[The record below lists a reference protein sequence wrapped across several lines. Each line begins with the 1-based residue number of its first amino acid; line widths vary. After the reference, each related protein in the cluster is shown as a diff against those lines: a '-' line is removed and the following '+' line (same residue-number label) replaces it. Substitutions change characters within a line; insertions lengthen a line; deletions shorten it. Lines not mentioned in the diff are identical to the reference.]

1 MYLMYLVIAETL
13 HMRACAH
20 AHTGVCPNVWYIRY
34 IQPFGLMRG

>member
-20 AHTGVCPNVWYIRY
+20 AHIGVPLKLWYIRY
-34 IQPFGLMRG
+34 IELFALMSA